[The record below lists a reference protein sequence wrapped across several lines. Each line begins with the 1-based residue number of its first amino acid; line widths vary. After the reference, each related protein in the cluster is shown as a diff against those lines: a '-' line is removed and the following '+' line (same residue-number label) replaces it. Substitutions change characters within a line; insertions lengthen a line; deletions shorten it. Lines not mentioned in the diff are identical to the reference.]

1 MLRIAL
7 GQPGVVLIGVRIVL
21 LRFHRAVVAALIAS
35 IFIPKAIAQQQPDA
49 QLQINAAIQDA
60 LVWTG
65 HYDGL
70 TDGDLGKRS
79 ISAISNFQ
87 RANGLPPSGELDTTQ
102 ISLLFHRAG
111 VERQKVQFK
120 LVNDSRAQV
129 TVGLPFAFLTKNNET
144 PRGTRYA
151 STNGELSIIVG
162 RFVREEGVL
171 KSVYQR
177 VIQTSGVINYH
188 QRVIRKDAFYVSG
201 EDDDRFH
208 YYTAKTHGDEV
219 RGVSITFSKQNVG
232 VEFAGSMQRLTIAIV
247 NSLHNPIPAYPSVD
261 REPEIAGY
269 TKRLD
274 PPATTGSVPP
284 RPPKDEPAKIFT
296 GSGFFIDAS
305 GHLITN
311 HHVIQSCNELV
322 VLDYGAGRL
331 VNSDPANDLAIV
343 KITTDKPIRPVRF
356 RPDEVDLGEKIV
368 VMGYPLVGTLSA
380 SLNVT
385 GGIVSS
391 LRGIQGD
398 QRYLQ
403 ITAAVQNGN
412 SGGPLL
418 DEAGRLSGVVT
429 GKLDHLRGLID
440 RGSVPENIAFAI
452 RASYVMALLRAA
464 RITPLVEPVSTP
476 RSEREI
482 AAAVGASTVLVV
494 CRGRIT
500 PAEVKRQ

>member
-1 MLRIAL
+1 VVIGML
-7 GQPGVVLIGVRIVL
+7 
-21 LRFHRAVVAALIAS
+21 
-35 IFIPKAIAQQQPDA
+35 KAIVALSLSFVSITSGLAQQQPDA
-49 QLQINAAIQDA
+49 KQQINAAIQDA

-79 ISAISNFQ
+79 AVAITDFQ
-87 RANGLPPSGELDTTQ
+87 RANGLLPSGELDQTQ
-102 ISLLFHRAG
+102 VGLLFDRAG
-111 VERQKVQFK
+111 EERRKAQFK
-120 LVNDSRAQV
+120 LVNDSRALV
-129 TVGLPFAFLTKNNET
+129 TLGLPMAYLTRSNET

-151 STNGELSIIVG
+151 SPNGELSIIVG
-162 RFVREEGVL
+162 RFVRDEGVL

-177 VIQTSGVINYH
+177 VIQTSGVTNFH
-188 QRVIRKDAFYVSG
+188 QRVLRKETFYVSG

-208 YYTAKTHGDEV
+208 YYTGKTHADEV
-219 RGVSITFSKQNVG
+219 RGLSITFSKQNAG
-232 VEFAGSMQRLTIAIV
+232 VEFAGAMQRLTIAIV
-247 NSLHNPIPAYPSVD
+247 NSFHNPIPAYPSVRRD
-261 REPEIAGY
+261 PEIAGF

-284 RPPKDEPAKIFT
+284 RLPRDEGSRLFT
-296 GSGFFIDAS
+296 GSGFFVDAT

-311 HHVIQSCNELV
+311 YHVIQNCSELA
-322 VLDYGAGRL
+322 VLDYGAARL
-331 VNSDPANDLAIV
+331 VESDAANDLAIV
-343 KITTDKPIRPVRF
+343 KVTSDKPIRPVRF

-368 VMGYPLVGTLSA
+368 VMGYPLVGVLAA
-380 SLNVT
+380 SVNVT
-385 GGIVSS
+385 SGIVSS
-391 LRGIQGD
+391 LRGVQGD

-429 GKLDHLRGLID
+429 AKLNLDRFD

-452 RASYVMALLRAA
+452 RASYVTALLRAA
-464 RITPLVEPVSTP
+464 RITPQVEPSASP

-482 AAAVGASTVLVV
+482 AAAVGASTVLIV
-494 CRGRIT
+494 CRGRAA
-500 PAEVKRQ
+500 PAEAKTR